1 MNKILSMSAG
11 RSSERPVSSA
21 DVLLYR
27 GRAGDGADCLA
38 TFDRDTLVMSRPV
51 AGLSCRI
58 RIGTRQYKAVA
69 AVAREGRHV
78 IHLMHSDPGLS
89 IDLAEATSLED
100 AEDHCDRLAA
110 FLDLPRLTLAGRSA
124 SGDTIMSGAAP
135 VQRRNQPVRLGKHRR
150 PRFLTRR
157 RTGNVVAIRKV
168 EGSELI
174 ART

>member
-1 MNKILSMSAG
+1 MNKIHSVSAG

-21 DVLLYR
+21 EVLLYR
-27 GRAGDGADCLA
+27 GRAADGADCLA
-38 TFDRDTLVMSRPV
+38 TFDRHTLVMSRPV

-58 RIGTRQYKAVA
+58 RIGTNQFQAVA
-69 AVAREGRHV
+69 MIARDDRHV
-78 IHLMHSDPGLS
+78 IHLMHRDPGLS
-89 IDLAEATSLED
+89 IDLAEAASLAD

-124 SGDTIMSGAAP
+124 SGETIMSGIASH
-135 VQRRNQPVRLGKHRR
+135 QRRNEPVRLGKHRR

-157 RTGNVVAIRKV
+157 RTGSVVSFRKV

-174 ART
+174 ARS